1 MELIRGLHNLRP
13 EHRGC
18 VATIGAFDGVHLGHR
33 AVLQQ
38 LIDKGQELG
47 LPTVVIVFEPLPREF
62 FAPLKAP
69 ARLMSFREKF
79 LALKKLNIDRVLRI
93 RFTPVFRQ
101 LDAQEFINRVFVEGL
116 GSRHLIVGD
125 DFRFGHDRTGNFDV
139 LKAAGLQ
146 KGFSVVATE
155 TVEVFGER
163 VSSTRIRKALKDSDF
178 TLSEKLLGRV
188 YSISGKVLVGQQ
200 LGRQLDAPTAN
211 VELHRLKAALSGVYA
226 AEVIVDTKSYFA
238 VANVGNRPTV
248 NDRVKAILEVHL
260 LDFHEDIYG
269 KVIEV
274 IFRKKI
280 RDEKKFSS
288 IDALKTQI
296 HMDFGEGRCFFGL
309 S

>member
-13 EHRGC
+13 EHQGC
-18 VATIGAFDGVHLGHR
+18 VTTIGAFDGVHLGHR

-38 LIDKGQELG
+38 LIDKGQELD
-47 LPTVVIVFEPLPREF
+47 LPTVVVVFEPLPREF
-62 FAPLKAP
+62 FAPLQAP

-79 LALKKLNIDRVLRI
+79 LALKSLGIDRILRI
-93 RFTPVFRQ
+93 RFTPAFRQ

-139 LKAAGLQ
+139 LKAAGQ
-146 KGFSVVATE
+146 QNGFSVVATG
-155 TVEVFGER
+155 TVEVFNER
-163 VSSTRIRKALKDSDF
+163 VSSTRIRKALEESDF
-178 TLSEKLLGRV
+178 ALAEMLLGRV

-211 VELHRLKAALSGVYA
+211 VELHRLRAAMSGVYA
-226 AEVIVDTKSYFA
+226 AEVIVDTKRFFA

-260 LDFHEDIYG
+260 LDFHDDIYG

-280 RDEKKFSS
+280 RDEKKFGS
-288 IDALKTQI
+288 IDILKAQI
-296 HMDFGEGRCFFGL
+296 HKDFDEGRRFFGL

>member
-1 MELIRGLHNLRP
+1 MQLIRGLHNLRP
-13 EHRGC
+13 EHQGC
-18 VATIGAFDGVHLGHR
+18 VTTIGAFDGVHLGHR

-38 LIDKGQELG
+38 LIDKGRELG
-47 LPTVVIVFEPLPREF
+47 LPTVVVVFEPLPREF
-62 FAPLKAP
+62 FAPLQAP

-79 LALKKLNIDRVLRI
+79 LALKSLGIDRILRI
-93 RFTPVFRQ
+93 RFTPAFRQ
-101 LDAQEFINRVFVEGL
+101 LDAEEFINRVFVQGL

-125 DFRFGHDRTGNFDV
+125 DFRFGHDRTGSFDV
-139 LKAAGLQ
+139 LKAAGQ
-146 KGFSVVATE
+146 KNGFSVVATA
-155 TVEVFGER
+155 TVEVLGER
-163 VSSTRIRKALKDSDF
+163 VSSTRIRKALEESDF
-178 TLSEKLLGRV
+178 ALSEKLLGRV

-211 VELHRLKAALSGVYA
+211 VELHRLRAALSGVYA
-226 AEVIVDTKSYFA
+226 AEVIVDTKRYFA

-248 NDRVKAILEVHL
+248 NDRAKAILEVHL
-260 LDFHEDIYG
+260 LDFHNDIYG

-280 RDEKKFSS
+280 RDEIKFSS

-296 HMDFGEGRCFFGL
+296 HRDFREGRCFFGL